1 MKQVALER
9 LKYILFDLLA
19 AALAYTI
26 FFIYRKVYIES
37 IKFGFSIPLHFNHK
51 FLLGIILIPIF
62 WLILYYFTGY
72 YKDIYRKSRL
82 SELGQTFFTVLF
94 GALIFFFAAIL
105 DDEVKEYHNYYY
117 SFWMLFLL
125 QFFLTYIPR
134 VIHTSGLQHQIKLGR
149 FTFNTLLIGGGKPA
163 LEIYQE
169 IIEQNESPGAK
180 FIGFI
185 HCTNGN
191 GHELQKLIPSLGT
204 LDNMVEVIH
213 DQKIEDVIIAIDP
226 TEHDKINFI
235 VNTLHNENISIK
247 AIPDLND
254 LLTGRVKLKAIFGTP
269 LITISHDLMPE
280 WEVNLKHFI
289 DIAGSLA
296 ALIVSSP
303 LCLVLIIAIKMTSRG
318 PVLYSH
324 ERVGRYGKTFRI
336 FKFRSM
342 YLDAEQNGPELSSKN
357 DKRTTSIGKFM
368 RKYRMDEIPNFLNVL
383 KGDMSIVGPRP
394 ERQFYIDQ
402 IVQRAP
408 HYLLLHKV
416 KPGITSWGQVKY
428 GYAENVDQMINRLR
442 FDLLYIENMSLGI
455 DFKIIIYTLITIF
468 KARGM

>member
-1 MKQVALER
+1 MKNLPLER
-9 LKYILFDLLA
+9 LKYIVYDLIA
-19 AALAYTI
+19 ADLAYTL
-26 FFIYRKVYIES
+26 FYIYRKVYIES
-37 IKFGFSIPLHFNHK
+37 LKFGYSIPIHFSHK
-51 FLLGIILIPIF
+51 FVLGIILIPIF

-82 SELGQTFFTVLF
+82 NELGQTFFTVLV
-94 GALIFFFAAIL
+94 GVLIFFFAAIL

-117 SFWMLFLL
+117 SFCVIFSL

-134 VIHTSGLQHQIKLGR
+134 VLRTSRHQHLIKDGKI
-149 FTFNTLLIGGGKPA
+149 TFNTLIIGGGKPA

-169 IIEQNESPGAK
+169 MIEQKEFPGAK

-185 HCTNGN
+185 HCNNGN
-191 GHELQKLIPSLGT
+191 GHQLAKYIPSLGT
-204 LDNMVEVIH
+204 LDNLVEVIKE
-213 DQKIEDVIIAIDP
+213 QKIEEVIVAIDP
-226 TEHDKINFI
+226 TDHDKINFI

-254 LLTGRVKLKAIFGTP
+254 LLTGRVKLKAIYGAP
-269 LITISHDLMPE
+269 LNSISHDLMPE

-289 DIAGSLA
+289 DIAGSILA
-296 ALIVSSP
+296 LVVSSP
-303 LCLVLIIAIKMTSRG
+303 LCLVLSIAIKVNSKG
-318 PVLYSH
+318 PVLYHH
-324 ERVGRYGKTFRI
+324 ERIGRYGKPFRI
-336 FKFRSM
+336 YKFRSM
-342 YLDAEQNGPELSSKN
+342 YIDAEENGPELSSKN
-357 DKRTTSIGKFM
+357 DKRTTSVGKFM
-368 RKYRMDEIPNFLNVL
+368 RKYRLDEIPNFINVL

-394 ERQFYIDQ
+394 ERQYYIDQ
-402 IVQRAP
+402 IVERAP

-428 GYAENVDQMINRLR
+428 GYAENVDQMIMRLR

-468 KARGM
+468 NARGM

>member
-1 MKQVALER
+1 MKNISLER
-9 LKYILFDLLA
+9 LKYIIFDILA

-37 IKFGFSIPLHFNHK
+37 IKFGFSVPLHFNHK
-51 FLLGIILIPIF
+51 FLLGIILIPLCWF
-62 WLILYYFTGY
+62 ILYYFTGY
-72 YKDIYRKSRL
+72 YKDIYKKSRL
-82 SELGQTFFTVLF
+82 NEFGQTFFTVLI
-94 GALIFFFAAIL
+94 GVIIFFFAAIL

-117 SFWMLFLL
+117 SFCVLFSL

-134 VIHTSGLQHQIKLGR
+134 VLRTSYHQHLIKQNKI
-149 FTFNTLLIGGGKPA
+149 TFNTLLIGGGKPA

-169 IIEQNESPGAK
+169 IIEQNEFPGAK

-191 GHELQKLIPSLGT
+191 GHELAKLIPSLGT
-204 LDNMVEVIH
+204 LDNMVEVIQ
-213 DQKIEDVIIAIDP
+213 DQKIEEVIIAIDP

-269 LITISHDLMPE
+269 LISISHDLMPK

-296 ALIVSSP
+296 ALLVSSP
-303 LCLVLIIAIKMTSRG
+303 LCLVLSIAIKVTSKG

-324 ERVGRYGKTFRI
+324 ERVGRYGKPFRI
-336 FKFRSM
+336 YKFRSM
-342 YLDAEQNGPELSSKN
+342 HLDAEQNGPELSSKN
-357 DKRTTSIGKFM
+357 DRRATSIGKFM
-368 RKYRMDEIPNFLNVL
+368 RKYRMDEIPNFINVL

-394 ERQFYIDQ
+394 ERQYFIDQ
-402 IVQRAP
+402 ITRRAP

-468 KARGM
+468 KAKGM

>member
-1 MKQVALER
+1 MKNLPLER
-9 LKYILFDLLA
+9 LKYIVYDIIA
-19 AALAYTI
+19 AGLAYTL

-37 IKFGFSIPLHFNHK
+37 IKFGYSIPVHFNYK
-51 FLLGIILIPIF
+51 FLLGIFVIPTCWIL
-62 WLILYYFTGY
+62 LYYFTGY

-82 SELGQTFFTVLF
+82 NELGQTFFTVLV
-94 GALIFFFAAIL
+94 GVVIFFFAAIL

-117 SFWMLFLL
+117 SFAVLFSL
-125 QFFLTYIPR
+125 QFFLTYLPR
-134 VIHTSGLQHQIKLGR
+134 VIHTSWHQYLIRQGKI
-149 FTFNTLLIGGGKPA
+149 TFNTLIIGGGTPA

-169 IIEQNESPGAK
+169 IIEQHESPGTK

-185 HCTNGN
+185 HCNNGN
-191 GHELQKLIPSLGT
+191 GHKLAKYIPSLGT
-204 LDNMVEVIH
+204 LDTMIEVIH
-213 DQKIEDVIIAIDP
+213 EQKIEEVIIAIDP

-235 VNTLHNENISIK
+235 VNTLHNENISVK

-289 DIAGSLA
+289 DITGSLL
-296 ALIVSSP
+296 ALLISSP
-303 LCLVLIIAIKMTSRG
+303 LCFVLSIAIKVSSKG
-318 PVLYSH
+318 PILYSH
-324 ERVGRYGKTFRI
+324 ERIGRYGKPFKI

-342 YLDAEQNGPELSSKN
+342 YLDSEQNGPELSSKN
-357 DKRTTSIGKFM
+357 DRRTTAIGKFM
-368 RKYRMDEIPNFLNVL
+368 RIYRLDEIPNFINVL
-383 KGDMSIVGPRP
+383 RGDMSIVGPRP
-394 ERQFYIDQ
+394 ERQYFIDQ
-402 IVQRAP
+402 IVERTP

-428 GYAENVDQMINRLR
+428 GYAENVDQMIMRLR